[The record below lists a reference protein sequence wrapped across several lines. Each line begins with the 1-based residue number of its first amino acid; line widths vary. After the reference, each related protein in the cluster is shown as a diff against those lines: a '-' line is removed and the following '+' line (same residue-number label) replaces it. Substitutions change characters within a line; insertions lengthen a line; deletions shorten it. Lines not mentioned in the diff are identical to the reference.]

1 MTITLQDITPGKI
14 KPHPKN
20 PRGDVGDVSEL
31 AASIRE
37 QGILEPLLVVPN
49 GPTSTFV
56 LIAGHRRLAAAK
68 EVKCKT
74 VPCIVREDVTDPGRQ
89 LEMALVENLQRVDL
103 TPIEE
108 ATGYQQLLE
117 FPGYTIP
124 KIAKATGRSQATVKG
139 RLAISQL
146 PERARS
152 AVRTGQLNLAD
163 ALAIT
168 EFAKDT
174 AAVNRLTKAVGT
186 SNFKWELENARRK
199 KAAAALTAK
208 TRKALAA
215 AGTKIL
221 AKPPHWKEK
230 FSWLD
235 QADLDQHTDCGG
247 LAAVIQQSGTASY
260 VCLNPDAHQN
270 SDEADI
276 DAGGADESPEDAA
289 RRAEAEK
296 ARAEREQLHDDLKVA
311 AAVRRAHLAD
321 VIASGADS
329 PIAHET
335 LLRLVTYS
343 ASTATPFAM
352 EILGLDYDPDA
363 AAEDNDAKLKAR
375 LAALN
380 VNQLAVTL
388 DVLLNANPDGDLEQ
402 PVGWGNGFGDSCKG
416 WRHRLGTVYG
426 YEWSQV
432 ELEQLEKHPDDQGPL
447 TAEEAEE
454 SDSYEHSDLCDAI
467 DEFEDIDA

>member
-20 PRGDVGDVSEL
+20 PRGDVSDVSEL

-168 EFAKDT
+168 
-174 AAVNRLTKAVGT
+174 KAVGT

-276 DAGGADESPEDAA
+276 DADGADESPEDAA
-289 RRAEAEK
+289 RRAEAEQV
-296 ARAEREQLHDDLKVA
+296 RTERDQLAADLKVA
-311 AAVRRAHLAD
+311 AAVRRAHLAE
-321 VIASGADS
+321 VINRGTGS
-329 PIAHET
+329 PIGHET
-335 LLRLVTYS
+335 LLRLTTY
-343 ASTATPFAM
+343 AAMPTAPVYAM
-352 EILGLDYDPDA
+352 EVLGLDYNPDA
-363 AAEDNDAKLKAR
+363 QPADNDAKLKQR
-375 LAALN
+375 LAALD
-380 VNQLAVTL
+380 VDQLAITL
-388 DVLLNANPDGDLEQ
+388 DVLLNANPDSDLEL
-402 PVGWGNGFGDSCKG
+402 PAGWGAGYGDSCKG

-432 ELEQLEKHPDDQGPL
+432 ELDQLAKHPDEQGPP
-447 TAEEAEE
+447 TAEEADE
-454 SDSYEHSDLCDAI
+454 SDSYEHSDLRDAI
-467 DEFEDIDA
+467 AEFEDADA

>member
-68 EVKCKT
+68 EAKCKT
-74 VPCIVREDVTDPGRQ
+74 VPCIVRDDVTDPGRQ
-89 LEMALVENLQRVDL
+89 LEMALVENGQRVDL

-117 FPGYTIP
+117 FPGYTVP
-124 KIAKATGRSQATVKG
+124 KIAKAMGRSLATVKG
-139 RLAISQL
+139 RLAIAKL
-146 PERARS
+146 PEKART
-152 AVRTGQLNLAD
+152 AVSTGQLTLAA

-174 AAVNRLTKAVGT
+174 AVVNRLTKAAGT
-186 SNFKWELENARRK
+186 PNFRWELENARRK
-199 KAAAALTAK
+199 KAAAALTVK
-208 TRKALAA
+208 TRKALDAS
-215 AGTKIL
+215 GTKIL
-221 AKPPHWKEK
+221 DKAPHWNEK
-230 FSWLD
+230 FSWID
-235 QADLDQHTDCGG
+235 HADLDQHAECGG

-260 VCLNPDAHQN
+260 VCLNPDAHTD
-270 SDEADI
+270 SDESGL
-276 DAGGADESPEDAA
+276 DAGDADQSPEQAA
-289 RRAEAEK
+289 QRAEAAK

-335 LLRLVTYS
+335 LMRLTTYS

-352 EILGLDYDPDA
+352 EILGLDHNPDTP
-363 AAEDNDAKLKAR
+363 AEDNDAKLKAR

-380 VNQLAVTL
+380 VNQLAITL
-388 DVLLNANPDGDLEQ
+388 DVILNANPDGDLEL
-402 PVGWGNGFGDSCKG
+402 PVGWGSGYGDSCKG

-426 YEWSQV
+426 YEWSQA
-432 ELEQLEKHPDDQGPL
+432 ELDQLAKHPDEQGPP

-454 SDSYEHSDLCDAI
+454 AVGYEHSDLRDAI
-467 DEFEDIDA
+467 DEVEG